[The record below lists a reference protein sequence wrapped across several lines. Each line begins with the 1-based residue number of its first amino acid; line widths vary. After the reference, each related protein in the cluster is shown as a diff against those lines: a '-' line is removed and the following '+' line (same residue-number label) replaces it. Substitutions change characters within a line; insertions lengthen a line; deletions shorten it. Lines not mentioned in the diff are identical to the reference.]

1 VHFAASRIVAIV
13 DETLRP
19 LLDHLDERF
28 GLDTVWLFG
37 SEAAGRAR
45 PESDVDVAALFTR
58 QPSAVELVEARAEGA
73 ALIGRP
79 LDLIDLDEASPIL
92 AYQVL
97 RHGRLLVDRNPSRRF
112 RFTAAV
118 PARREDVLAMRRPI
132 EAHLARRLAAEASR
146 G

>member
-1 VHFAASRIVAIV
+1 V
-13 DETLRP
+13 DEIVRP
-19 LLDHLDERF
+19 LLDYLDRRF
-28 GLDTVWLFG
+28 GIDSAWIFG

-45 PESDVDVAALFTR
+45 PESDVDVAILFVR
-58 QPSAVELVEARAEGA
+58 APSAAELVEARAEGA
-73 ALIGRP
+73 ALLDRP
-79 LDLIDLDEASPIL
+79 LDLVDLDTTSPIL

-118 PARREDVLAMRRPI
+118 PAWREDVLALRRPI
-132 EAHLARRLAAEASR
+132 EAHLARRLAAEAPR